1 MWCAFV
7 DDASITP
14 PQVAFSIGRDVGP
27 AVTRNRLRRRLR
39 SILAAND
46 VPNGL
51 LLFGVKPTLVE
62 LTFDDLQTRTTALL
76 DAAHGHRAAS

>member
-27 AVTRNRLRRRLR
+27 AVKRNRLRRRLR
-39 SILAAND
+39 AILAAHD
-46 VPNGL
+46 VPSGL
-51 LLFGVKPTLVE
+51 LLFGVRPTSIE
-62 LTFDDLQTRTTALL
+62 LTFDDLQTRTAALL
-76 DAAHGHRAAS
+76 DAANGRRAAS